1 MIDIPGMTARDIC
14 LKAMTIAADT
24 CVYTNHNFV
33 TETISPGD
41 AKNADGDAAASKD
54 TDAKEM
60 KKEKK

>member
-1 MIDIPGMTARDIC
+1 
-14 LKAMTIAADT
+14 MTIAADT

-54 TDAKEM
+54 TDAKET